1 MVIYF
6 VLMMWLGAFQ
16 TRFFQAIEVALTI
29 SFVLAAYSTNK
40 KETLIMTDDSNQDEE
55 RIPGMQLLLDN
66 PFLLL
71 FIGVA
76 MPTVFYIVWGIMEI
90 VTLPVAP

>member
-1 MVIYF
+1 MPD
-6 VLMMWLGAFQ
+6 Q
-16 TRFFQAIEVALTI
+16 K
-29 SFVLAAYSTNK
+29 S
-40 KETLIMTDDSNQDEE
+40 ETPSSGPGDSSDSQNQ
-55 RIPGMQLLLDN
+55 RIPGMQSLLDN

-76 MPTVFYIVWGIMEI
+76 MPTVFYLIWGIMEI

>member
-1 MVIYF
+1 M
-6 VLMMWLGAFQ
+6 
-16 TRFFQAIEVALTI
+16 
-29 SFVLAAYSTNK
+29 SDPTN
-40 KETLIMTDDSNQDEE
+40 DEDE
-55 RIPGMQLLLDN
+55 RIPAMQSLLDN

-76 MPTVFYIVWGIMEI
+76 MPTVFYTVWGIMEI

>member
-1 MVIYF
+1 
-6 VLMMWLGAFQ
+6 
-16 TRFFQAIEVALTI
+16 
-29 SFVLAAYSTNK
+29 
-40 KETLIMTDDSNQDEE
+40 MTDNASQSSSATPTNPSDEKYE
-55 RIPGMQLLLDN
+55 RIPGMQSLLDN

-76 MPTVFYIVWGIMEI
+76 MPTVFYLIWGIMEI

>member
-1 MVIYF
+1 MSD
-6 VLMMWLGAFQ
+6 
-16 TRFFQAIEVALTI
+16 T
-29 SFVLAAYSTNK
+29 
-40 KETLIMTDDSNQDEE
+40 ETPGTDPSPGTPEE
-55 RIPGMQLLLDN
+55 RIPGMQSLLDN

>member
-1 MVIYF
+1 M
-6 VLMMWLGAFQ
+6 
-16 TRFFQAIEVALTI
+16 TD
-29 SFVLAAYSTNK
+29 STNK
-40 KETLIMTDDSNQDEE
+40 PEDDQEP
-55 RIPGMQLLLDN
+55 RIPAMQNLLDN

-90 VTLPVAP
+90 VTIPVAP

>member
-1 MVIYF
+1 M
-6 VLMMWLGAFQ
+6 AD
-16 TRFFQAIEVALTI
+16 TP
-29 SFVLAAYSTNK
+29 NNP
-40 KETLIMTDDSNQDEE
+40 DDQEPE
-55 RIPGMQLLLDN
+55 RIPAMQAMIDN

-76 MPTVFYIVWGIMEI
+76 MPTVFYLIWGIMEI

>member
-1 MVIYF
+1 M
-6 VLMMWLGAFQ
+6 LSMSDQ
-16 TRFFQAIEVALTI
+16 NNDE
-29 SFVLAAYSTNK
+29 
-40 KETLIMTDDSNQDEE
+40 EE
-55 RIPGMQLLLDN
+55 RIPGMQSLIDN

-90 VTLPVAP
+90 VNLPVAP